1 MIFISLSV
9 LVAVVIWRNRS
20 QMSQVETQK
29 KPFDTLCQKSFG
41 YFHTLSIWKHLHYTA
56 TL

>member
-29 KPFDTLCQKSFG
+29 KDRASNTFILYAKKVLVISTL
-41 YFHTLSIWKHLHYTA
+41 
-56 TL
+56 